1 MATWKMVEQIGTSL
15 PETTVG
21 LWYRKPALVIGGKGF
36 LHLSDGEEL
45 SFPSP
50 DKEALVATQPDVYRS
65 TPHHDGTPWLLG
77 RLAKISKKELREHL
91 ADAWRMKAP
100 REVRNAHPDV

>member
-1 MATWKMVEQIGTSL
+1 MSTWKMVEEIGTSM

-21 LWYRKPALVIGGKGF
+21 RWYGKPALVIAGKGF
-36 LHLSDGEEL
+36 LHLGDGEEL
-45 SFPSP
+45 SFPSRA
-50 DKEALVATQPDVYRS
+50 KEALLATQPDVYRS

-77 RLAKISKKELREHL
+77 RLASISKKELRELL

-100 REVRNAHPDV
+100 RQVRTAHPDV

>member
-1 MATWKMVEQIGTSL
+1 MATWKMVEEIGTSL

-21 LWYRKPALVIGGKGF
+21 LWYRKPALVIAGKGF
-36 LHLSDGEEL
+36 LHLAGGEEL

-50 DKEALVATQPDVYRS
+50 EKEALLATQPDVYRS

-77 RLAKISKKELREHL
+77 RLAKISKTELRELL
-91 ADAWRMKAP
+91 ADACRMKAP